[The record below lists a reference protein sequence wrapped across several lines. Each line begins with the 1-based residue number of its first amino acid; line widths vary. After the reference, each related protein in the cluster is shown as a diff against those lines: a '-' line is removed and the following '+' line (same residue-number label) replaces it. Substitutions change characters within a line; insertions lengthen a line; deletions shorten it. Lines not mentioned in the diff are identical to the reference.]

1 MAEDRAAAF
10 LRMIRHSQR
19 GRLKVYLGYSAGVG
33 KTYQML
39 LDGRRLKGEGIDV
52 AIGLLETHGRAEIVK
67 LAEGLEVVPRRRQ
80 EYRGITV
87 EEMDVDA
94 ILSRRPQVALID
106 ELAHTNVPGSRNP
119 KRYLDVQDILAAGI
133 HVITTMN
140 VQHLESLYNTVEG
153 SVGVKVRERLPDS
166 VLAEADQIVD
176 VDLTTEDLRKRLEEG
191 KIYPRERIETA
202 LANFFTTSN
211 LEKLRELT
219 LRELASQI
227 DLRRR
232 VVSEDENV
240 AAPDQVMVC
249 LSSHG
254 PNSEK
259 MLRFASRLAGKLNR
273 NWYAVYVQT
282 QSEEATVIDARTQRI
297 LSDTLT
303 LAKQLGAMV
312 FTYKGE
318 DVPDTLLRFAR
329 EYRVGHIVVGSPN
342 PKPFWKWFGKNNNIV
357 RNLIRSA
364 RGVTVIVLDTRKE
377 EPALIKSL
385 AEIPRET
392 GDACLIPEAGLTASV
407 QPTLGRSLS
416 ARRIIIWDVPVQK
429 EAVLRTLAA
438 SVGKECGVEDPDAL
452 FRDIMKREEQGSTFF
467 NEGVAFPHV
476 RVDGLMEP
484 VIVLGLTRRGVSDVS
499 TERPIETVFLILS
512 PAQSP
517 DVAGAAPG
525 PRQPGRPEPPSSPG
539 SPGRPDS
546 GRSHGG
552 RPELGGAGAVQCL
565 VTSRISQ
572 KRELGWPTVFSM
584 IGPLTS
590 FLWRHHDTQKET
602 VLGLG
607 VLIPYHLR
615 ARVFLFA

>member
-1 MAEDRAAAF
+1 MAEDRADAF

-39 LDGRRLKGEGIDV
+39 LDGHRLKDEGIDV
-52 AIGLLETHGRAEIVK
+52 VIGLLETHGRAQIAT

-94 ILSRRPQVALID
+94 VLNRRPQVALID

-119 KRYLDVQDILAAGI
+119 KRYQDVQDILAAGI

-176 VDLTTEDLRKRLEEG
+176 VDLTTEDLRKRLAEG

-232 VVSEDENV
+232 VVSEDDTV

-329 EYRVGHIVVGSPN
+329 EYRVGHIVVGSPSS
-342 PKPFWKWFGKNNNIV
+342 KPFWKRFGKNNNIV
-357 RNLIRSA
+357 KNLIRSA
-364 RGVTVIVLDTRKE
+364 RGVTIIVLDTRKD

-385 AEIPRET
+385 AEIPEET
-392 GDACLIPEAGLTASV
+392 EAACLIPEAGSAASV
-407 QPTLGRSLS
+407 LPTLSRSLS
-416 ARRIIIWDVPVQK
+416 ARRIIIWDVPVGK

-438 SVGKECGVEDPDAL
+438 SVGRGCGIADPESL
-452 FRDIMKREEQGSTFF
+452 FGDIMKREEQGSTFF

-484 VIVLGLTRRGVSDVS
+484 VIVLGLTRQGVSDVS

-512 PAQSP
+512 PAESP
-517 DVAGAAPG
+517 DTQVQLLGLASRAAQNRHLLQALRAARTPEEAMVVVLNWEAPG
-525 PRQPGRPEPPSSPG
+525 LSYS
-539 SPGRPDS
+539 
-546 GRSHGG
+546 
-552 RPELGGAGAVQCL
+552 
-565 VTSRISQ
+565 
-572 KRELGWPTVFSM
+572 
-584 IGPLTS
+584 
-590 FLWRHHDTQKET
+590 
-602 VLGLG
+602 
-607 VLIPYHLR
+607 
-615 ARVFLFA
+615 